1 VLADEGSGAGS
12 DRPVQ
17 VAVLGLGE
25 AGGAFAADLVVAGAD
40 VRAYDP
46 LVPAPRDTRACR
58 SEREAVEGATLV
70 LSLTTAEH
78 AEEALVAALPAL
90 GSGAVWADANTAAPA
105 LKRSLAQRCEEA
117 GRSFVDLAIMAPV
130 PGRGLR
136 VPMLASGRQG
146 PFVAERLGTY
156 GAQIEVVG
164 QEPGDAA
171 TRKLLRSVF
180 YKGMAAAVL
189 EALAAAE
196 ACGLRPWL
204 ASHIA
209 QEFDEADA
217 RVLDRLVEGSR
228 RHARRR
234 TEEMEAAAQLV
245 ADLGLEPHVSS
256 AAAAVLRDLQGKATD
271 PAGVPK

>member
-1 VLADEGSGAGS
+1 
-12 DRPVQ
+12 
-17 VAVLGLGE
+17 
-25 AGGAFAADLVVAGAD
+25 
-40 VRAYDP
+40 
-46 LVPAPRDTRACR
+46 
-58 SEREAVEGATLV
+58 
-70 LSLTTAEH
+70 
-78 AEEALVAALPAL
+78 
-90 GSGAVWADANTAAPA
+90 
-105 LKRSLAQRCEEA
+105 
-117 GRSFVDLAIMAPV
+117 
-130 PGRGLR
+130 
-136 VPMLASGRQG
+136 MLASGRWG

-156 GAQIEVVG
+156 GAQVEVVG

-204 ASHIA
+204 AAHIA
-209 QEFDEADA
+209 KELDEADA

-245 ADLGLEPHVSS
+245 ADLGLEPHVST
-256 AAAAVLRDLQGKATD
+256 AAAAVLRDLQQGTTE
-271 PAGVPK
+271 PSGVSR

>member
-1 VLADEGSGAGS
+1 VFSDEGSGARSG
-12 DRPVQ
+12 RPVQ
-17 VAVLGLGE
+17 VTVLGLGE
-25 AGGAFAADLVVAGAD
+25 AGGAFARDLVAAGAK
-40 VRAYDP
+40 VRVYDP
-46 LVPAPRDTRACR
+46 VVPAPAGARACE
-58 SEREAVEGATLV
+58 SEGEAAEGADLI

-105 LKRSLAQRCEEA
+105 LKRSLAQRCEDA
-117 GRSFVDLAIMAPV
+117 GRTFVDLAIMAPV

-136 VPMLASGRQG
+136 VPMLASGRWG

-156 GAQIEVVG
+156 GAQVEVVG

-204 ASHIA
+204 AAHIA
-209 QEFDEADA
+209 KELDEADA

-245 ADLGLEPHVSS
+245 ADLGLEPHVST
-256 AAAAVLRDLQGKATD
+256 AAAAVLRDLQQGTTE
-271 PAGVPK
+271 PSGVSR